1 MEETEMQRNTENE
14 IEEIQEETLP
24 GEEPKTP
31 ENREEE
37 TRKEAPQEE
46 EKQEEEKQEEPISR
60 KAEKKAA
67 RELPE
72 LRRRLAEAEEK
83 ADAAEKKNAELSDKY
98 LRLAAEYDNFRRR
111 TAAERQGA
119 YTDGMGD
126 TLEKILPLVDNLDRA
141 ALYED
146 ADKVAK
152 GVAMI
157 SRAAADA
164 LTALGVEE
172 FGAVG
177 DTFDPNLHNAVM
189 HVEEEGRAEGE
200 ITAVH
205 QKGYK
210 KGDRILRYAMVTV
223 AN

>member
-37 TRKEAPQEE
+37 TRKEEVQEE

>member
-37 TRKEAPQEE
+37 TRKEEAQEE
-46 EKQEEEKQEEPISR
+46 ETQEEQTQEEPISR

-177 DTFDPNLHNAVM
+177 EPFDPNLHNAVM

>member
-37 TRKEAPQEE
+37 TRKEEAQEE

-67 RELPE
+67 RELPD

-164 LTALGVEE
+164 LLHESNDAAEASRCAWTVAARHSVPIHTDPSYHYNRAL
-172 FGAVG
+172 
-177 DTFDPNLHNAVM
+177 
-189 HVEEEGRAEGE
+189 AEGFDGPGRLLLE
-200 ITAVH
+200 HGESTE
-205 QKGYK
+205 
-210 KGDRILRYAMVTV
+210 L
-223 AN
+223 

>member
-14 IEEIQEETLP
+14 IEEIREETLP
-24 GEEPKTP
+24 SEEPKTP

-37 TRKEAPQEE
+37 TRQDAP
-46 EKQEEEKQEEPISR
+46 QEEEKQEEPISR

-98 LRLAAEYDNFRRR
+98 LRLAAEYENFRRR

-177 DTFDPNLHNAVM
+177 DSFDPNLHNAVM

>member
-1 MEETEMQRNTENE
+1 MEETEMQRDVNNE
-14 IEEIQEETLP
+14 KEEWREEVAP
-24 GEEPKTP
+24 GEETP
-31 ENREEE
+31 IPEEGAPE
-37 TRKEAPQEE
+37 GSTEEAV
-46 EKQEEEKQEEPISR
+46 SR

-83 ADAAEKKNAELSDKY
+83 LTAAEKKNAELSDKY
-98 LRLAAEYDNFRRR
+98 LRLGAEYENFRRR
-111 TAAERQGA
+111 TATDRQTA
-119 YTDGMGD
+119 YTDGMAD
-126 TLEKILPLVDNLDRA
+126 TLEKILPLVDNLGRA

-146 ADKVAK
+146 AAKVAE
-152 GVAMI
+152 GLAMI

-164 LTALGVEE
+164 LTSLGVEE

-177 DTFDPNLHNAVM
+177 ETFDPNLHNAVM

>member
-37 TRKEAPQEE
+37 TRKEEAQEE

-83 ADAAEKKNAELSDKY
+83 ADAAEKKNADLSDKY